1 MQLETIKKLIKFEN
15 IILATNHL
23 QIINAFEF
31 LKSKKINRNIL
42 IITPL
47 KNLYKNKHFFQ
58 EISKIYQIENIKL
71 AFIDSNI
78 NIKLFIGILYV
89 FSKKK
94 FLSII
99 LGNYFVDKFLFFL
112 IFRSKL
118 KFLVDDGTSTL
129 LIKKKLFKE
138 SYIRNIFE
146 KLIKLSI
153 IKLSFFTSYKNNL
166 TLFEKNYSNDY
177 KFLKNKIHN
186 KKIKSKNMM
195 ILGDTTNCPEDKEKI
210 LKYVKKFIM
219 KFRSYNIMYYP
230 HPKEK
235 KIFPKLNKLLKL
247 FKVKIV
253 KSNLPLEIFL
263 FNQKFLPKT
272 FVSIHSSTFIVLNKV
287 YKNKLNLFFSN
298 LVETNVMD
306 KKSQIISKYFLKYFK
321 NIKVKI

>member
-1 MQLETIKKLIKFEN
+1 MQLETINKLLKFEN

-31 LKSKKINRNIL
+31 LKSKKINRNVL
-42 IITPL
+42 IITPV

-71 AFIDSNI
+71 AFIDWNI
-78 NIKLFIGILYV
+78 NIKLYIGMLHV
-89 FSKKK
+89 FSKKR

-99 LGNYFVDKFLFFL
+99 LGNYFVDKFLLFL
-112 IFRSKL
+112 ILRSKF

-129 LIKKKLFKE
+129 LIEKKIFEK
-138 SYIRNIFE
+138 SNIRNIFE

-177 KFLKNKIHN
+177 KFLKSKTHN
-186 KKIKSKNMM
+186 KKIKSKNVM
-195 ILGDTTNCPEDKEKI
+195 ILGDKTDTPEEKEKI
-210 LKYVKKFIM
+210 LICVKKFIM

-235 KIFPKLNKLLKL
+235 KILPNLNKLLKS
-247 FKVKIV
+247 FEVKIV

-272 FVSIHSSTFIVLNKV
+272 IVSIYSSAFIVLKKV
-287 YKNKLNLFFSN
+287 YKNKLNLFFCN

-306 KKSQIISKYFLKYFK
+306 KKSQIFSKYFLKHFK
-321 NIKVKI
+321 KIKVKI

>member
-1 MQLETIKKLIKFEN
+1 MF
-15 IILATNHL
+15 
-23 QIINAFEF
+23 
-31 LKSKKINRNIL
+31 
-42 IITPL
+42 
-47 KNLYKNKHFFQ
+47 
-58 EISKIYQIENIKL
+58 
-71 AFIDSNI
+71 
-78 NIKLFIGILYV
+78 YV

-112 IFRSKL
+112 ILRSKF

-129 LIKKKLFKE
+129 LIEKKIFKE
-138 SYIRNIFE
+138 SNIRNIFE

-166 TLFEKNYSNDY
+166 SLFEKKYSNDY

-195 ILGDTTNCPEDKEKI
+195 ILGDNPDTPEEKEI
-210 LKYVKKFIM
+210 FLKCVKKFIL
-219 KFRSYNIMYYP
+219 KFRSYNIVYYP

-235 KIFPKLNKLLKL
+235 KNFTKLNKLLKL

-272 FVSIHSSTFIVLNKV
+272 LVSIHSSAFIVLNKV
-287 YKNKLNLFFSN
+287 FKNKLNLFVSN
-298 LVETNVMD
+298 LVEINAMD
-306 KKSQIISKYFLKYFK
+306 KKTQIYSKYFLKYFK
-321 NIKVKI
+321 KIKVKI

>member
-1 MQLETIKKLIKFEN
+1 MQLETINKLLKFEN

-31 LKSKKINRNIL
+31 LKSKKIKRNIL
-42 IITPL
+42 IITSD
-47 KNLYKNKHFFQ
+47 KNLYRNKHFFQ

-71 AFIDSNI
+71 AFNNSKI
-78 NIKLFIGILYV
+78 NFKLYIIMFYV

-112 IFRSKL
+112 ILRSKF

-129 LIKKKLFKE
+129 LIEKKIFKE
-138 SYIRNIFE
+138 SNIRNIFE

-166 TLFEKNYSNDY
+166 SLFEKKYSNDY

-195 ILGDTTNCPEDKEKI
+195 ILGDNPDTPEEKEI
-210 LKYVKKFIM
+210 FLKCVKKFIL
-219 KFRSYNIMYYP
+219 KFRSYNIVYYP

-235 KIFPKLNKLLKL
+235 KNFTKLNKLLKL

-272 FVSIHSSTFIVLNKV
+272 LVSIHSSAFIVLNKV
-287 YKNKLNLFFSN
+287 FKNKLNLFVSN
-298 LVETNVMD
+298 LVEINAMD
-306 KKSQIISKYFLKYFK
+306 KKTQIYSKYFLKYFK
-321 NIKVKI
+321 KIKVKI